1 MNRQSTR
8 MRREIAFLQGRMTFL
23 QGRMTLPQSG
33 MTLIE
38 MLITISLLGGVMAS
52 TLTLYSN
59 IMKANHQRDSIATMI
74 ADADQVLSIVEQDI
88 RKAAT
93 INPDY
98 ALAGTY
104 TVIAAFPR
112 AKDSSVWPQTIVY
125 AFDASQPRRLLR
137 INVTDD
143 VHVTE
148 LATDVKSFTMLPAPN
163 TLINVE
169 LTLEKVVAGE
179 TKTWQTSTAFS
190 TLALKYKERV
200 L

>member
-8 MRREIAFLQGRMTFL
+8 MWRGSAFPQG
-23 QGRMTLPQSG
+23 G

-59 IMKANHQRDSIATMI
+59 IMKTNRQRDVIATMI
-74 ADADQVLSIVEQDI
+74 ADTDRILSIVEQDI

-93 INPDY
+93 MNPDY
-98 ALAGTY
+98 ALAGMY

-112 AKDSSVWPQTIVY
+112 PQNDSARSQTIVY
-125 AFDASQPRRLLR
+125 AFDAARPQRLLR
-137 INVTDD
+137 VAVTDD
-143 VHVTE
+143 VHATE
-148 LATDVKSFTMLPAPN
+148 LATGVKSLTMLSAPN

-169 LTLEKVVAGE
+169 LVLEQAVAGDA
-179 TKTWQTSTAFS
+179 KTWQTSTAFS
-190 TLALKYKERV
+190 TLALK
-200 L
+200 

>member
-1 MNRQSTR
+1 MTRQSTR
-8 MRREIAFLQGRMTFL
+8 MRRGMTLPQGRMTFP
-23 QGRMTLPQSG
+23 QGG

-59 IMKANHQRDSIATMI
+59 IIKTNHQRDSIATMI
-74 ADADQVLSIVEQDI
+74 ADADQVLAVVEQDI

-104 TVIAAFPR
+104 SVIAAFPR
-112 AKDSSVWPQTIVY
+112 PKNGSARARTIVY
-125 AFDASQPRRLLR
+125 AFDASQPQRLLR
-137 INVTDD
+137 ISVTDD

-169 LTLEKVVAGE
+169 LTLEKIVAGE
-179 TKTWQTSTAFS
+179 TKTWQASTAFS
-190 TLALKYKERV
+190 TLALE
-200 L
+200 